1 MSRIAAIVARELRSL
16 VYAPI
21 AWIVWTLFLFVA
33 GWFFFSSVYQF
44 SAIVATYAG
53 MGQEGALDRLN
64 LNDFV
69 IAGLFQNLLVLFLF
83 LVPALTMRG
92 FADER
97 RQGTDEL
104 LLTAPVSP
112 GQIVAGKYLGLLAV
126 ALVLILAAG
135 FYVALLTRY
144 GDPEKGPILTGLL
157 GLTLALAALVALGFA
172 VSSTTK
178 SPVVAAVG
186 AFVTFLLLFV
196 VDWPAES
203 TSGWLQA
210 ALHGLSL
217 PGHFEGF
224 TRGTVASVDV
234 AYFLSLI
241 ALGLFTARATL
252 ASQRWR

>member
-1 MSRIAAIVARELRSL
+1 MSRVWALAARELRSL
-16 VYAPI
+16 VFSPI

-33 GWFFFSSVYQF
+33 GWFFFSAVYQF

-53 MGQEGALDRLN
+53 MGQEGMLERFN

-83 LVPALTMRG
+83 LIPALTMRG

-104 LLTAPVSP
+104 LLTAPVTP

-126 ALVLILAAG
+126 SLVLVAGAG
-135 FYVALLTRY
+135 FYVFVLTRY
-144 GDPEKGPILTGLL
+144 GDPERGPILTGLL
-157 GLTLALAALVALGFA
+157 GLALALSALVALGFA
-172 VSSTTK
+172 VSTMTK

-186 AFVTFLLLFV
+186 SFVTFLLLFI
-196 VDWPAES
+196 VDWPSES
-203 TSGWLQA
+203 TSGWLRTG
-210 ALHGLSL
+210 LHALSL

-224 TRGTVASVDV
+224 ARGTVASVDV
-234 AYFLSLI
+234 AYFLSLV
-241 ALGLFTARATL
+241 ALGLFTARTTL